1 MAQTHLSNCS
11 IVKPVKIEMKTHH
24 LFTMKVSQKL
34 SKKLL
39 IDLITKDKVK
49 PENIGILTAQ
59 RKQEDNI
66 KKMIH
71 GLFKQSDIFDEHKLK
86 EEDGKMP
93 IGFISEAN
101 KIKFGTVETFQG
113 QERDV
118 IIISNVRATEKLL
131 KHDKK
136 FQLGF
141 SENFKRLNVAISRA
155 KELLIIV
162 GKHDILKKNFD
173 WQVLLE
179 ILNSTGYENSIEMD
193 MFINGCPE

>member
-1 MAQTHLSNCS
+1 
-11 IVKPVKIEMKTHH
+11 
-24 LFTMKVSQKL
+24 
-34 SKKLL
+34 
-39 IDLITKDKVK
+39 
-49 PENIGILTAQ
+49 
-59 RKQEDNI
+59 
-66 KKMIH
+66 
-71 GLFKQSDIFDEHKLK
+71 
-86 EEDGKMP
+86 MP
-93 IGFISEAN
+93 IGFISECT
-101 KIKFGTVETFQG
+101 KIKHGTVETFQG

-162 GKHDILKKNFD
+162 GKHDILKKNYD

-179 ILNSTGYENSIEMD
+179 ILNSKGYENTIEMD
-193 MFINGCPE
+193 MFINGCQE